1 MIYWLNIIIHVSLFN
16 INIIF
21 LFKIFFYNDYIM
33 SDSEDYDITP
43 ANHACSSV
51 THSQVIKPTPNSSTG
66 NATNDIDTTTNQ
78 HDADAQ
84 YDNTDNIEVKPLYG
98 GGLIKFKII
107 FKNKINYVYSDN
119 EINAIKKLF
128 NNKIFKVDNL
138 LEIFHNNK
146 KSMYII
152 QKNYKNKF
160 KKIH

>member
-1 MIYWLNIIIHVSLFN
+1 
-16 INIIF
+16 
-21 LFKIFFYNDYIM
+21 M

-51 THSQVIKPTPNSSTG
+51 INSSVIKPVPNSSTG
-66 NATNDIDTTTNQ
+66 NATNDIDSSTQQ
-78 HDADAQ
+78 HASDAQ

-98 GGLIKFKII
+98 GGYPVKFKII
-107 FKNKINYVYSDN
+107 FKNKINYIYSNN
-119 EINAIKKLF
+119 EIGAIKDVL

-138 LEIFHNNK
+138 LEIFDNNK

-152 QKNYKNKF
+152 KKKYKNKF

>member
-1 MIYWLNIIIHVSLFN
+1 
-16 INIIF
+16 
-21 LFKIFFYNDYIM
+21 M
-33 SDSEDYDITP
+33 SDSEDYDVRP
-43 ANHACSSV
+43 ANHACASVINSS
-51 THSQVIKPTPNSSTG
+51 VIKPVPNSSTG
-66 NATNDIDTTTNQ
+66 NATNNIDASAQQ
-78 HDADAQ
+78 HAADSQ

-98 GGLIKFKII
+98 GGDTIKFKII
-107 FKNKINYVYSDN
+107 FKNKINYIYSNN
-119 EINAIKKLF
+119 EISAIKDLL